1 MKPALSR
8 RTAPK
13 SFACDAHPESES
25 AAGFPVWP
33 KWHAADAEHDSW
45 FLILLCLPSKFQQLG
60 DGGPL
65 SFSECWAHIPIIA
78 HFADYVE
85 LFMRTY
91 IAVEFQLR
99 PWPQTSGNIG
109 ENYGDGT
116 WSAGLNASR
125 CICWKNPS
133 VRRCSKLCAEPWLW
147 LKPESCNFPNSEPGH
162 RASGKRLPEKLVL
175 SHSSIAVLRPRFSLC
190 DEGILQEHKG
200 RTSAQS
206 EFFGCGTK
214 ALTAR
219 I

>member
-1 MKPALSR
+1 MRRQNKPSSAPRNCGSGCFLRVQVSRPQSDCESVLSITRKKHAL
-8 RTAPK
+8 
-13 SFACDAHPESES
+13 
-25 AAGFPVWP
+25 
-33 KWHAADAEHDSW
+33 
-45 FLILLCLPSKFQQLG
+45 
-60 DGGPL
+60 
-65 SFSECWAHIPIIA
+65 
-78 HFADYVE
+78 
-85 LFMRTY
+85 
-91 IAVEFQLR
+91 AVEFQLR

-133 VRRCSKLCAEPWLW
+133 VRRCSKLCAEPLLW

-206 EFFGCGTK
+206 EFFDCGTK